1 MRIDTINIQQYS
13 EYLDTVDTAVFQQS
27 KYHAKK
33 FEHDGWTVEFIQAS
47 QEKEVYAT
55 CMLAYRPLM
64 KVFKY
69 CYVAR
74 GFLADYKDKAKLVK
88 FTSSLRQYLKKK
100 NVVYLETDPEIDLV
114 QRDKDGNVVENGFH
128 NYDVVDN
135 LKSAGFLQLPL
146 KQGYDLSKECRFCS
160 SIDLRGKTSDE
171 IFNAFSSATRRNTR
185 TAQKYNVH
193 IRKLNVDQ
201 LHILDSME
209 KETSARQD
217 FEAMSLDYFKN
228 LYRFYGE
235 DHVETL
241 LSYLDLD
248 EYEQKIKK
256 EYNTTLTS
264 IEKTKAFL
272 EKNPGNEKKEKR
284 LKTDETYLDSLEKK
298 ISHIQELKD
307 TYGKEVPLACC
318 LFIKY
323 GHEIVYLVGSS
334 NYEQRDFRG
343 PYAIHWHMIQEAIKE
358 GYDFYNFYGISGYFE
373 PGKEGYGVFDFKRGF
388 NAIVH
393 EYIGNFI
400 LPCKPFIFKIY
411 RLNRYIGDL
420 LI

>member
-27 KYHAKK
+27 PFHAKK
-33 FEHDGWTVEFIQAS
+33 FEHDGWSVEFIQAS
-47 QEKEVYAT
+47 HKDEVYAT
-55 CMLAYRPLM
+55 CMLAYLPLM

-74 GFLADYKDKAKLVK
+74 GFLADYKDKDKLVK
-88 FTSSLRQYLKKK
+88 FISSLKQYLKKK
-100 NVVYLETDPEIDLV
+100 NVVYLEMDPEIDLV
-114 QRDKDGNVVENGFH
+114 QRDKDGNVVENGFN
-128 NYDVVDN
+128 NYDVVNN

-171 IFNAFSSATRRNTR
+171 IFNEFSSATRRNTR

-193 IRKLNVDQ
+193 IRKLGVDQ

-256 EYNTTLTS
+256 EYKTTLTS

-298 ISHIQELKD
+298 ISHIQELKV

-343 PYAIHWHMIQEAIKE
+343 PYAIHWHMIQEAIQE

-373 PGKEGYGVFDFKRGF
+373 PGQEGYGVFDFKRGY

-400 LPCKPFIFKIY
+400 LPCKSFIFKIY
-411 RLNRYIGDL
+411 NNLKHIC
-420 LI
+420 

>member
-1 MRIDTINIQQYS
+1 MRINTINIQQYS

-27 KYHAKK
+27 PFHAKK
-33 FEHDGWTVEFIQAS
+33 FEHDGWSVEFIQAS
-47 QEKEVYAT
+47 DEDEVYAT
-55 CMLAYRPLM
+55 CMLAYLPLM

-74 GFLADYKDKAKLVK
+74 GFLADYKDKDKLVK
-88 FTSSLRQYLKKK
+88 FTSSLKQYLKKK

-114 QRDKDGNVVENGFH
+114 QRDKDGNVVENGFN
-128 NYDVVDN
+128 NYDVVEN
-135 LKSAGFLQLPL
+135 LKSGGFLQLPL

-171 IFNAFSSATRRNTR
+171 IFNEFSSATRRNTR

-193 IRKLNVDQ
+193 IRTLNVDQ

-228 LYRFYGE
+228 LYAFYGE
-235 DHVETL
+235 EHVETL

-343 PYAIHWHMIQEAIKE
+343 PYAIHWHMIQEAIQE

-373 PGKEGYGVFDFKRGF
+373 PGQEGYGVFDFKRGY

-411 RLNRYIGDL
+411 NKLKHIC
-420 LI
+420 

>member
-1 MRIDTINIQQYS
+1 MQINTINIQQYS

-27 KYHAKK
+27 PFHAKK
-33 FEHDGWTVEFIQAS
+33 FEHDGWSVEFIQAS
-47 QEKEVYAT
+47 QENEVYAT
-55 CMLAYRPLM
+55 CMLAYLPLM

-74 GFLADYKDKAKLVK
+74 GFLADYKDKDKLVK
-88 FTSSLRQYLKKK
+88 FTSSLKQYLKKK

-114 QRDKDGNVVENGFH
+114 QRDKDGNVVENGFN
-128 NYDVVDN
+128 NYDVVEN

-171 IFNAFSSATRRNTR
+171 IFNEFSSATRRNTR

-193 IRKLNVDQ
+193 IRTLNVDQ

-228 LYRFYGE
+228 LYAFYGE
-235 DHVETL
+235 NHVETL

-256 EYNTTLTS
+256 EYNTTLKS
-264 IEKTKAFL
+264 IEKTKTFL

-343 PYAIHWHMIQEAIKE
+343 PYAIHWHMIQEAIQE

-373 PGKEGYGVFDFKRGF
+373 PGQEGYGVFDFKRGY
-388 NAIVH
+388 NAVVH

-411 RLNRYIGDL
+411 NKLKHIC
-420 LI
+420 

>member
-27 KYHAKK
+27 PFHAKK
-33 FEHDGWTVEFIQAS
+33 FEHDGWTVEFIQAC

-55 CMLAYRPLM
+55 CMLAYLPLM

-74 GFLADYKDKAKLVK
+74 GFLADYKDRDKLVK
-88 FTSSLRQYLKKK
+88 FTSSLKQYLKKK
-100 NVVYLETDPEIDLV
+100 NVVYLEIDPEIDLV

-264 IEKTKAFL
+264 IEKTKVFL

-298 ISHIQELKD
+298 ISHIQELKE

-373 PGKEGYGVFDFKRGF
+373 PGKEGYGVFDFKRTR
-388 NAIVH
+388 V
-393 EYIGNFI
+393 
-400 LPCKPFIFKIY
+400 Y
-411 RLNRYIGDL
+411 RKLHPSM
-420 LI
+420 

>member
-1 MRIDTINIQQYS
+1 MQINTINIQEYS
-13 EYLDTVDTAVFQQS
+13 EYLDTVDTVVFQQS
-27 KYHAKK
+27 QYHAKK
-33 FEHDGWTVEFIQAS
+33 FEHDGWSVEFIQAS
-47 QEKEVYAT
+47 QENEVYAT
-55 CMLAYRPLM
+55 CMLAYLPLM

-74 GFLADYKDKAKLVK
+74 GFLADYKDKDKLVK
-88 FTSSLRQYLKKK
+88 FTSSLKQYLKKK
-100 NVVYLETDPEIDLV
+100 NVVYLEMDPEIDLV
-114 QRDKDGNVVENGFH
+114 QRDKDGNVVENGFN
-128 NYDVVDN
+128 NYDVVEN
-135 LKSAGFLQLPL
+135 LKSGGFLQLPL

-171 IFNAFSSATRRNTR
+171 IFNEFSSATRRNTR

-193 IRKLNVDQ
+193 IRKLGVDQ

-228 LYRFYGE
+228 LYAFYGE

-256 EYNTTLTS
+256 EYNTTLKS
-264 IEKTKAFL
+264 IEKTKTFL

-284 LKTDETYLDSLEKK
+284 LKTDETYLDSLDKK

-343 PYAIHWHMIQEAIKE
+343 PYAIHWHMIQEAIQE

-373 PGKEGYGVFDFKRGF
+373 PGKEGYGVFDFKRGY
-388 NAIVH
+388 NAVVH

-411 RLNRYIGDL
+411 NKLKHIC
-420 LI
+420 

>member
-1 MRIDTINIQQYS
+1 MQINTINIQEYS
-13 EYLDTVDTAVFQQS
+13 EYLDTVDTVVFQQS
-27 KYHAKK
+27 QYHAKK
-33 FEHDGWTVEFIQAS
+33 FEHDGWSVEFIQAS
-47 QEKEVYAT
+47 QENEVYAT
-55 CMLAYRPLM
+55 CMLAYLPLM

-74 GFLADYKDKAKLVK
+74 GFLANYKDKDKLVK
-88 FTSSLRQYLKKK
+88 FTSSLKQYLKKK
-100 NVVYLETDPEIDLV
+100 NVVYLEMDPEIDLV
-114 QRDKDGNVVENGFH
+114 QRDKDGNVVENGFN
-128 NYDVVDN
+128 NYDVVEN
-135 LKSAGFLQLPL
+135 LKSGGFLQLPL

-171 IFNAFSSATRRNTR
+171 IFNEFSSATRRNTR

-193 IRKLNVDQ
+193 IRKLGVDQ

-228 LYRFYGE
+228 LYAFYGE

-256 EYNTTLTS
+256 EYNTTLKS
-264 IEKTKAFL
+264 IEKTKTFL

-343 PYAIHWHMIQEAIKE
+343 PYAIHWHMIQEAIQE

-373 PGKEGYGVFDFKRGF
+373 PGKEGYGVFDFKRGY
-388 NAIVH
+388 NAVVH

-411 RLNRYIGDL
+411 NKLKHIC
-420 LI
+420 

>member
-1 MRIDTINIQQYS
+1 MQINTINIQQYS

-27 KYHAKK
+27 PFHAKK
-33 FEHDGWTVEFIQAS
+33 FEHDGWSVEFIQAS
-47 QEKEVYAT
+47 QENEVYAT
-55 CMLAYRPLM
+55 CMLAYLPLM

-74 GFLADYKDKAKLVK
+74 GFLADYKDKDKLVK
-88 FTSSLRQYLKKK
+88 FTSSLKQYLKKK

-114 QRDKDGNVVENGFH
+114 QRDKDGNVVENGFN
-128 NYDVVDN
+128 NYDVVEN

-160 SIDLRGKTSDE
+160 SIDLRGKTSDQV
-171 IFNAFSSATRRNTR
+171 FNEFSSATRRNTR

-193 IRKLNVDQ
+193 IRTLNVDQ

-228 LYRFYGE
+228 LYAFYGE
-235 DHVETL
+235 NHVETL

-256 EYNTTLTS
+256 EYNTTLKS
-264 IEKTKAFL
+264 IEKTKTFL

-343 PYAIHWHMIQEAIKE
+343 PYAIHWHMIQEAIQE

-373 PGKEGYGVFDFKRGF
+373 PGQEGYGVFDFKRGY
-388 NAIVH
+388 NAVVH

-411 RLNRYIGDL
+411 NKLKHIC
-420 LI
+420 

>member
-1 MRIDTINIQQYS
+1 MQINTINIQQYS

-27 KYHAKK
+27 PFHAKK
-33 FEHDGWTVEFIQAS
+33 FEHDGWSVEFIQAS
-47 QEKEVYAT
+47 DEDEVYAT
-55 CMLAYRPLM
+55 CMLAYLPLM

-74 GFLADYKDKAKLVK
+74 GFLADYKDKDKLVK
-88 FTSSLRQYLKKK
+88 FTASLKQYLKKK

-114 QRDKDGNVVENGFH
+114 QRDKDGNVVENGFN
-128 NYDVVDN
+128 NYDVVEN

-160 SIDLRGKTSDE
+160 SIDLRGKTNDE
-171 IFNAFSSATRRNTR
+171 IFNEFSSATRRNTR

-193 IRKLNVDQ
+193 IRTLNVDQ

-228 LYRFYGE
+228 LYAFYGE
-235 DHVETL
+235 EHVETL

-343 PYAIHWHMIQEAIKE
+343 PYAIHWHMIQEAIQE

-373 PGKEGYGVFDFKRGF
+373 PGKEGYGVFDFKRGY
-388 NAIVH
+388 NAVVH

-411 RLNRYIGDL
+411 NKLKHIC
-420 LI
+420 

>member
-1 MRIDTINIQQYS
+1 MRINTINIQQYS

-27 KYHAKK
+27 PFHAKK
-33 FEHDGWTVEFIQAS
+33 FEHDGWSVEFIQAS
-47 QEKEVYAT
+47 QENEVYAT
-55 CMLAYRPLM
+55 CMLAYLPLM

-74 GFLADYKDKAKLVK
+74 GFLADYKDKDKLVK
-88 FTSSLRQYLKKK
+88 FTSSLKQYLKKK

-114 QRDKDGNVVENGFH
+114 QRDKDGNVVENGFN
-128 NYDVVDN
+128 NYDVVEN
-135 LKSAGFLQLPL
+135 LKSGGFLQLPL

-171 IFNAFSSATRRNTR
+171 IFNEFSSATRRNTR

-193 IRKLNVDQ
+193 IRTLNVDQ

-228 LYRFYGE
+228 LYTFYGE
-235 DHVETL
+235 EHVETL

-373 PGKEGYGVFDFKRGF
+373 PGKEGYGVFDFKRGY
-388 NAIVH
+388 NAVVH

-411 RLNRYIGDL
+411 NKLKHIC
-420 LI
+420 

>member
-1 MRIDTINIQQYS
+1 MRINTINIQQYS

-27 KYHAKK
+27 PFHAKK
-33 FEHDGWTVEFIQAS
+33 FEHDGWSVEFIQAS
-47 QEKEVYAT
+47 QENEVYAT
-55 CMLAYRPLM
+55 CMLAYLPLM

-74 GFLADYKDKAKLVK
+74 GFLADYKDKDKLVK
-88 FTSSLRQYLKKK
+88 FTSSLKQYLKKK

-114 QRDKDGNVVENGFH
+114 QRDKDGNVVENGFN
-128 NYDVVDN
+128 NYDVVEN

-171 IFNAFSSATRRNTR
+171 IFNEFSSATRRNTR

-193 IRKLNVDQ
+193 IRTLNVDQ

-228 LYRFYGE
+228 LYAFYGE

-256 EYNTTLTS
+256 EYNTTLKS
-264 IEKTKAFL
+264 IEKTKTFL

-343 PYAIHWHMIQEAIKE
+343 PYAIHWHMIQEAIQE

-373 PGKEGYGVFDFKRGF
+373 PGKEGYGVFDFKRGY
-388 NAIVH
+388 NAVVH

-411 RLNRYIGDL
+411 NKLKHIC
-420 LI
+420 

>member
-1 MRIDTINIQQYS
+1 MRINTINIQQYS

-27 KYHAKK
+27 PFHAKK
-33 FEHDGWTVEFIQAS
+33 FEHDGWSVEFIQAS
-47 QEKEVYAT
+47 QEDEVYAT
-55 CMLAYRPLM
+55 CMLAYLPLM

-74 GFLADYKDKAKLVK
+74 GFLADYKDKDKLVK

-135 LKSAGFLQLPL
+135 LKSAGFLQLSL

-171 IFNAFSSATRRNTR
+171 IFNEFSSATRRNTR

-193 IRKLNVDQ
+193 IRTLNVDQ

-228 LYRFYGE
+228 LYAFYGE

-256 EYNTTLTS
+256 EYNTTLKS
-264 IEKTKAFL
+264 IEKTKTFL

-343 PYAIHWHMIQEAIKE
+343 PYAIHWHMIQEAIQE

-373 PGKEGYGVFDFKRGF
+373 PGKEGYGVFDFKRGY
-388 NAIVH
+388 NAVVH

-411 RLNRYIGDL
+411 NKLKHIC
-420 LI
+420 

>member
-1 MRIDTINIQQYS
+1 MRINTINIQQYS
-13 EYLDTVDTAVFQQS
+13 EYLDTVDSAVFQQS

-55 CMLAYRPLM
+55 CMLAYLPLM

-74 GFLADYKDKAKLVK
+74 GFLADYKDKDKLVK
-88 FTSSLRQYLKKK
+88 FTSSLKQYLKKK

-114 QRDKDGNVVENGFH
+114 QRDKDGNVVENGFN
-128 NYDVVDN
+128 NYDVVEN
-135 LKSAGFLQLPL
+135 LKSGGFLQLPL

-171 IFNAFSSATRRNTR
+171 IFNEFSSATRRNTR

-193 IRKLNVDQ
+193 IRTLNVDQ

-228 LYRFYGE
+228 LYAFYGE

-256 EYNTTLTS
+256 EYNTTLKS
-264 IEKTKAFL
+264 IEKTKTFL

-343 PYAIHWHMIQEAIKE
+343 PYAIHWHMIQEAIQE

-373 PGKEGYGVFDFKRGF
+373 PGKEGYGVFDFKRGY
-388 NAIVH
+388 NAVVH

-411 RLNRYIGDL
+411 NKLKHIC
-420 LI
+420 

>member
-1 MRIDTINIQQYS
+1 MRINTINIQQYS
-13 EYLDTVDTAVFQQS
+13 EYLDTVDSAVFQQS

-55 CMLAYRPLM
+55 CMLAYLPLM

-74 GFLADYKDKAKLVK
+74 GFLADYKDKDKLVK
-88 FTSSLRQYLKKK
+88 FTSSLKQYLKKK
-100 NVVYLETDPEIDLV
+100 NVVYLEMDPEIDLV
-114 QRDKDGNVVENGFH
+114 QRDKDGNVVENGFN
-128 NYDVVDN
+128 NYDVVEN
-135 LKSAGFLQLPL
+135 LKSGGFLQLPL

-171 IFNAFSSATRRNTR
+171 IFNEFSSATRRNTR

-193 IRKLNVDQ
+193 IRKLGVDQ

-228 LYRFYGE
+228 LYAFYGE

-256 EYNTTLTS
+256 EYNTTLKS
-264 IEKTKAFL
+264 IEKTKTFL

-343 PYAIHWHMIQEAIKE
+343 PYAIHWHMIQEAIQE

-373 PGKEGYGVFDFKRGF
+373 PGKEGYGVFDFKRGY
-388 NAIVH
+388 NAVVH

-411 RLNRYIGDL
+411 NKLKHIC
-420 LI
+420 

>member
-1 MRIDTINIQQYS
+1 MQINTINIQQYS

-27 KYHAKK
+27 PFHAKK
-33 FEHDGWTVEFIQAS
+33 FEHDGWSVEFIQAS
-47 QEKEVYAT
+47 QENEVYAT
-55 CMLAYRPLM
+55 CMLAYLPLM

-74 GFLADYKDKAKLVK
+74 GFLADYKDKDKLVK
-88 FTSSLRQYLKKK
+88 FTSSLKQYLKKK

-114 QRDKDGNVVENGFH
+114 QRDKDGNVVENGFN
-128 NYDVVDN
+128 NYDVVEN
-135 LKSAGFLQLPL
+135 LKSGGFLQLPL

-160 SIDLRGKTSDE
+160 SIDLRGKTNDE
-171 IFNAFSSATRRNTR
+171 IFNEFSSATRRNTR

-193 IRKLNVDQ
+193 IRKLGVDQ

-228 LYRFYGE
+228 LYAFYGE

-264 IEKTKAFL
+264 IEKTKTFL

-343 PYAIHWHMIQEAIKE
+343 PYAIHWHMIQEAIQE

-373 PGKEGYGVFDFKRGF
+373 PGKEGYGVFDFKRGY
-388 NAIVH
+388 NAVVH

-400 LPCKPFIFKIY
+400 LPCKPFVFKIY
-411 RLNRYIGDL
+411 NKLKHIC
-420 LI
+420 

>member
-1 MRIDTINIQQYS
+1 MQINTINIQEYS
-13 EYLDTVDTAVFQQS
+13 EYLDTVDTVVFQQS
-27 KYHAKK
+27 QYHAKK
-33 FEHDGWTVEFIQAS
+33 FEHDGWSVEFIQAS
-47 QEKEVYAT
+47 QENEVYAT
-55 CMLAYRPLM
+55 CMLAYLPLM

-74 GFLADYKDKAKLVK
+74 GFLADYKDKDKLVK
-88 FTSSLRQYLKKK
+88 FTSSLKQYLKKK
-100 NVVYLETDPEIDLV
+100 NVVYLEMDPEIDLV
-114 QRDKDGNVVENGFH
+114 QRDKDGNVVENGFN
-128 NYDVVDN
+128 NYDVVEN
-135 LKSAGFLQLPL
+135 LKSGGFLQLPL

-171 IFNAFSSATRRNTR
+171 IFNEFSSATRRNTR

-193 IRKLNVDQ
+193 IRKLGVDQ

-228 LYRFYGE
+228 LYAFYGE

-256 EYNTTLTS
+256 EYNTTLKS
-264 IEKTKAFL
+264 IEKTKTFL

-343 PYAIHWHMIQEAIKE
+343 PYAIHWHMIQEAIQE

-373 PGKEGYGVFDFKRGF
+373 PGKEGYGVFDFNRGY
-388 NAIVH
+388 NAVVH

-411 RLNRYIGDL
+411 NNLKHIC
-420 LI
+420 

>member
-27 KYHAKK
+27 PFHAKK

-47 QEKEVYAT
+47 QDKEVYAT

-135 LKSAGFLQLPL
+135 LKLAGFLQLPL

-307 TYGKEVPLACC
+307 TYVKEVPLACC

-411 RLNRYIGDL
+411 NNLKHIC
-420 LI
+420 

>member
-1 MRIDTINIQQYS
+1 MQINTINIQQYS

-27 KYHAKK
+27 PFHAKK
-33 FEHDGWTVEFIQAS
+33 FEHDGWSVEFIQAS
-47 QEKEVYAT
+47 QENEVYAT
-55 CMLAYRPLM
+55 CMLAYLPLM

-74 GFLADYKDKAKLVK
+74 GFLADYKDKDKLVK
-88 FTSSLRQYLKKK
+88 FTSSLKQYLKKK
-100 NVVYLETDPEIDLV
+100 NVVYLEMDPEIDLV
-114 QRDKDGNVVENGFH
+114 QRDKDGNVVENGFN
-128 NYDVVDN
+128 NYDVVEN
-135 LKSAGFLQLPL
+135 LKSGGFLQLPL

-171 IFNAFSSATRRNTR
+171 IFNEFSSATRRNTR

-193 IRKLNVDQ
+193 IRKLGVDQ

-228 LYRFYGE
+228 LYAFYGE

-256 EYNTTLTS
+256 EYNTTLKS
-264 IEKTKAFL
+264 IEKTKTFL

-343 PYAIHWHMIQEAIKE
+343 PYAIHWHMIQEAIQE

-373 PGKEGYGVFDFKRGF
+373 PGKEGYGVFDFKRGY
-388 NAIVH
+388 NAVVH

-411 RLNRYIGDL
+411 NKLKHIC
-420 LI
+420 

>member
-1 MRIDTINIQQYS
+1 MRINTINIQQYS

-27 KYHAKK
+27 PFHAKK
-33 FEHDGWTVEFIQAS
+33 FEHDGWSVEFIQAS
-47 QEKEVYAT
+47 QENEVYAT
-55 CMLAYRPLM
+55 CMLAYLPLM

-74 GFLADYKDKAKLVK
+74 GFLADYKDKDKLVK
-88 FTSSLRQYLKKK
+88 FTSSLKQYLKKK
-100 NVVYLETDPEIDLV
+100 NVVYLEMDPEIDLV
-114 QRDKDGNVVENGFH
+114 QRDKDGNVVENGFN
-128 NYDVVDN
+128 NYDVVEN
-135 LKSAGFLQLPL
+135 LKSGGFLQLPL

-171 IFNAFSSATRRNTR
+171 IFNEFSSATRRNTR

-193 IRKLNVDQ
+193 IRTLNVDQ

-228 LYRFYGE
+228 LYAFYGE
-235 DHVETL
+235 EHVETL

-343 PYAIHWHMIQEAIKE
+343 PYAIHWHMIQEAIQE

-373 PGKEGYGVFDFKRGF
+373 PGKEGYGVFDFKRGY
-388 NAIVH
+388 NAVVH

-411 RLNRYIGDL
+411 NKLKHIC
-420 LI
+420 

>member
-1 MRIDTINIQQYS
+1 MQINTINIQQYS

-27 KYHAKK
+27 PFHAKK
-33 FEHDGWTVEFIQAS
+33 FEHDGWSVEFIQAS
-47 QEKEVYAT
+47 QENEVYAT
-55 CMLAYRPLM
+55 CMLAYLPLM

-74 GFLADYKDKAKLVK
+74 GFLADYKDKDKLVK
-88 FTSSLRQYLKKK
+88 FTSSLKQYLKKK

-114 QRDKDGNVVENGFH
+114 QRDKDGNVVENGFN
-128 NYDVVDN
+128 NYDVVEN

-160 SIDLRGKTSDE
+160 SIDLRGKTNDE
-171 IFNAFSSATRRNTR
+171 IFNEFSSATRRNTR

-193 IRKLNVDQ
+193 IRKLGVDQ

-228 LYRFYGE
+228 LYAFYGE
-235 DHVETL
+235 DYVETL

-256 EYNTTLTS
+256 EYNTTLKS
-264 IEKTKAFL
+264 IEKTKTFL

-343 PYAIHWHMIQEAIKE
+343 PYAIHWHMIQEAIQE

-373 PGKEGYGVFDFKRGF
+373 PGQEGYGVFDFKRGY
-388 NAIVH
+388 NAVVH

-411 RLNRYIGDL
+411 NKLKHIC
-420 LI
+420 

>member
-1 MRIDTINIQQYS
+1 MQINTINIQQYS

-27 KYHAKK
+27 PFHAKK
-33 FEHDGWTVEFIQAS
+33 FEHDGWSVEFIQAS
-47 QEKEVYAT
+47 QEDEVYAT
-55 CMLAYRPLM
+55 CMLAYLPLM

-74 GFLADYKDKAKLVK
+74 GFLADYKDKDKLVK
-88 FTSSLRQYLKKK
+88 FTSSLKQYLKKK
-100 NVVYLETDPEIDLV
+100 NVVYLEMDPEIDLV
-114 QRDKDGNVVENGFH
+114 QRDKDGNVVENGFN
-128 NYDVVDN
+128 NYDVVEN

-160 SIDLRGKTSDE
+160 SIDLRGKTNDE
-171 IFNAFSSATRRNTR
+171 IFNEFSSATRRNTR

-193 IRKLNVDQ
+193 IRKLGVDQ

-228 LYRFYGE
+228 LYAFYGE
-235 DHVETL
+235 NHVETL

-256 EYNTTLTS
+256 EYNTTLKS
-264 IEKTKAFL
+264 IEKTKTFL

-343 PYAIHWHMIQEAIKE
+343 PYAIHWHMIQEAIQE

-373 PGKEGYGVFDFKRGF
+373 PGQEGYGVFDFKRGY
-388 NAIVH
+388 NAVVH

-411 RLNRYIGDL
+411 NKLKHIC
-420 LI
+420 

>member
-27 KYHAKK
+27 PFHAKK

-55 CMLAYRPLM
+55 CMLAYLPLM

-74 GFLADYKDKAKLVK
+74 GFLADYKDRDKLVK
-88 FTSSLRQYLKKK
+88 FTSSLKQYLKKK

-264 IEKTKAFL
+264 IEKTKVFL

-373 PGKEGYGVFDFKRGF
+373 PGKGYGVFDFKRGF

-411 RLNRYIGDL
+411 NNLKHIC
-420 LI
+420 

>member
-1 MRIDTINIQQYS
+1 MQINTINIQQYS

-27 KYHAKK
+27 PFHAKK
-33 FEHDGWTVEFIQAS
+33 FEHDGWSVEFIQAS
-47 QEKEVYAT
+47 QENEVYAT
-55 CMLAYRPLM
+55 CMLAYLPLM

-74 GFLADYKDKAKLVK
+74 GFLANYKDKDELVK
-88 FTSSLRQYLKKK
+88 FTSSLKQYLKKK

-114 QRDKDGNVVENGFH
+114 QRDKDGNIVESGFH
-128 NYDVVDN
+128 NYDVVEN
-135 LKSAGFLQLPL
+135 LKSGGFLQLPL

-171 IFNAFSSATRRNTR
+171 IFNEFSSATRRNTR

-193 IRKLNVDQ
+193 IRKLGVDQ

-228 LYRFYGE
+228 LYAFYGE

-256 EYNTTLTS
+256 EYNTTLKS
-264 IEKTKAFL
+264 IEKTKTFL

-343 PYAIHWHMIQEAIKE
+343 PYAIHWHMIQEAIQE

-373 PGKEGYGVFDFKRGF
+373 PGKEGYGVFDFKRGY
-388 NAIVH
+388 NAVVH

-411 RLNRYIGDL
+411 NKLKHIC
-420 LI
+420 

>member
-1 MRIDTINIQQYS
+1 MRINTINIQQYS
-13 EYLDTVDTAVFQQS
+13 EYLDTVDSAVFQQS

-47 QEKEVYAT
+47 QDKEVYAT
-55 CMLAYRPLM
+55 CMLAYLPLM

-69 CYVAR
+69 CYISR
-74 GFLADYKDKAKLVK
+74 GFIADYKQKDKLNSFVSELKK
-88 FTSSLRQYLKKK
+88 YLKKK

-114 QRDKDGNVVENGFH
+114 QRDKDGNIVENGFH

-228 LYRFYGE
+228 LYKFYGE

-411 RLNRYIGDL
+411 NNLKHIC
-420 LI
+420 

>member
-1 MRIDTINIQQYS
+1 MRINTINIQEYS
-13 EYLDTVDTAVFQQS
+13 EYLDTVDSAVFQQS
-27 KYHAKK
+27 PFHAKK

-47 QEKEVYAT
+47 QDKEVYAT

-135 LKSAGFLQLPL
+135 LKLAGFLQLPL

-400 LPCKPFIFKIY
+400 LLCKPFIFKIY
-411 RLNRYIGDL
+411 NNLKHIC
-420 LI
+420 

>member
-1 MRIDTINIQQYS
+1 MQIKTISIQEYRN
-13 EYLDTVDTAVFQQS
+13 YLDTLDAVIFQQS
-27 KYHAKK
+27 DFQAQK
-33 FEHDGWTVEFIQAS
+33 FMHDGWQVEFIQAS
-47 QEKEVYAT
+47 EQGNVYAT
-55 CMLAYRPLM
+55 CMLAYIPLM

-69 CYVAR
+69 CYISR
-74 GFLADYKDKAKLVK
+74 GFIADYKQKDKLNSFVSELKK
-88 FTSSLRQYLKKK
+88 YLKKK

-114 QRDKDGNVVENGFH
+114 QRDKDGNIVENGFH

-228 LYRFYGE
+228 LYKFYGE

-411 RLNRYIGDL
+411 NNLKHIC
-420 LI
+420 

>member
-1 MRIDTINIQQYS
+1 MRINTINIQQYS

-27 KYHAKK
+27 PFHAKK
-33 FEHDGWTVEFIQAS
+33 FEHDGWSVEFIQAS
-47 QEKEVYAT
+47 QEDEVYAT
-55 CMLAYRPLM
+55 CMLAYLPLM

-74 GFLADYKDKAKLVK
+74 GFLADYKDKDKLVK
-88 FTSSLRQYLKKK
+88 FTSSLKQYLKKK
-100 NVVYLETDPEIDLV
+100 NVVYLEMDPEIDLV
-114 QRDKDGNVVENGFH
+114 QRDKDGNVVENGFN
-128 NYDVVDN
+128 NYDVVEN
-135 LKSAGFLQLPL
+135 LKSGGFLQLPL

-171 IFNAFSSATRRNTR
+171 IFNEFSSATRRNTR

-193 IRKLNVDQ
+193 IRTLNVDQ

-228 LYRFYGE
+228 LYAFYGE

-256 EYNTTLTS
+256 EYNTTLKS
-264 IEKTKAFL
+264 IEKTKTFL

-284 LKTDETYLDSLEKK
+284 LKTDEMYLDSLDKK

-343 PYAIHWHMIQEAIKE
+343 PYAIHWHMIQEAIQE

-373 PGKEGYGVFDFKRGF
+373 PGQEGYGVFDFKRGY
-388 NAIVH
+388 NAVVH

-411 RLNRYIGDL
+411 NKLKHIC
-420 LI
+420 

>member
-1 MRIDTINIQQYS
+1 MRINTINIQQYS

-27 KYHAKK
+27 PFHAKK

-74 GFLADYKDKAKLVK
+74 GFLTDYKDKAKLVK

-135 LKSAGFLQLPL
+135 LKLAGFLQLPL

-400 LPCKPFIFKIY
+400 LLCKPFIFKIY
-411 RLNRYIGDL
+411 NNLKHIC
-420 LI
+420 

>member
-27 KYHAKK
+27 PFHAKK

-74 GFLADYKDKAKLVK
+74 GFLTDYKDKVKLVK

-135 LKSAGFLQLPL
+135 LKLAGFLQLPL

-358 GYDFYNFYGISGYFE
+358 GYDLYNFYGISGYFE

-411 RLNRYIGDL
+411 NNLKHIC
-420 LI
+420 

>member
-1 MRIDTINIQQYS
+1 MRINTINIQQYS

-27 KYHAKK
+27 PFHAKK
-33 FEHDGWTVEFIQAS
+33 FEHDGWSVEFIQAS
-47 QEKEVYAT
+47 QEDEVYAT
-55 CMLAYRPLM
+55 CMLAYLPLM

-74 GFLADYKDKAKLVK
+74 GFLADYKDKDKLVK
-88 FTSSLRQYLKKK
+88 FTSSLKQYLKKK
-100 NVVYLETDPEIDLV
+100 NVVYLEMDPEIDLV
-114 QRDKDGNVVENGFH
+114 QRDKDGNVVENGFN
-128 NYDVVDN
+128 NYDVVEN
-135 LKSAGFLQLPL
+135 LKSGGFLQLPL

-171 IFNAFSSATRRNTR
+171 IFNEFSSATRRNTR

-193 IRKLNVDQ
+193 IRTLNVDQ

-228 LYRFYGE
+228 LYAFYGE

-256 EYNTTLTS
+256 EYNTTLKS
-264 IEKTKAFL
+264 IEKIKTFL

-343 PYAIHWHMIQEAIKE
+343 PYAIHWHMIQEAIQE

-373 PGKEGYGVFDFKRGF
+373 PGKEGYGVFDFKRGY
-388 NAIVH
+388 NAVVH

-411 RLNRYIGDL
+411 NKLKHIC
-420 LI
+420 

>member
-1 MRIDTINIQQYS
+1 MQINTINIQQYS

-27 KYHAKK
+27 PFHAKK
-33 FEHDGWTVEFIQAS
+33 FEHDGWSVEFIQAS
-47 QEKEVYAT
+47 QENEVYAT
-55 CMLAYRPLM
+55 CMLAYLPLM

-74 GFLADYKDKAKLVK
+74 GFLADYKDKDKLVK
-88 FTSSLRQYLKKK
+88 FTSSLKQYLKKK

-114 QRDKDGNVVENGFH
+114 QRDKDGNVVENGFN
-128 NYDVVDN
+128 NYDVVEN
-135 LKSAGFLQLPL
+135 LKSGGFLQLPL

-171 IFNAFSSATRRNTR
+171 IFNEFSSATRRNTR

-193 IRKLNVDQ
+193 IRTLNVDQ

-228 LYRFYGE
+228 LYAFYGE

-256 EYNTTLTS
+256 EYNTTLKS
-264 IEKTKAFL
+264 IEKTKTFL

-284 LKTDETYLDSLEKK
+284 LKMDETYLDSLEKK

-343 PYAIHWHMIQEAIKE
+343 PYAIHWHMIQEAIQE

-373 PGKEGYGVFDFKRGF
+373 PGKEGYGVFDFKRGY
-388 NAIVH
+388 NAVVH

-411 RLNRYIGDL
+411 NKLKHIC
-420 LI
+420 

>member
-1 MRIDTINIQQYS
+1 MRINTINIQQYS
-13 EYLDTVDTAVFQQS
+13 EYLDTVDSAVFQQS

-55 CMLAYRPLM
+55 CMLAYLPLM

-74 GFLADYKDKAKLVK
+74 GFLADYKDKDKLVK
-88 FTSSLRQYLKKK
+88 FTSSLKQYLKKK

-114 QRDKDGNVVENGFH
+114 QRDKDGNIVESGFH

-217 FEAMSLDYFKN
+217 FEAMRLDYFKN

-400 LPCKPFIFKIY
+400 LPCNHSFLKFYNNLKHIC
-411 RLNRYIGDL
+411 
-420 LI
+420 

>member
-1 MRIDTINIQQYS
+1 MRINTINIQQYS
-13 EYLDTVDTAVFQQS
+13 EYLDTVDSAVFQQS

-55 CMLAYRPLM
+55 CMLAYLPLM

-74 GFLADYKDKAKLVK
+74 GFLADYKDKDKLVK
-88 FTSSLRQYLKKK
+88 FTSSLKQYLKKK

-114 QRDKDGNVVENGFH
+114 QRDKDGNIVENGFH

-135 LKSAGFLQLPL
+135 LKSAGFLRLPL

-217 FEAMSLDYFKN
+217 FRSHEF
-228 LYRFYGE
+228 
-235 DHVETL
+235 
-241 LSYLDLD
+241 
-248 EYEQKIKK
+248 
-256 EYNTTLTS
+256 
-264 IEKTKAFL
+264 
-272 EKNPGNEKKEKR
+272 R
-284 LKTDETYLDSLEKK
+284 L
-298 ISHIQELKD
+298 
-307 TYGKEVPLACC
+307 
-318 LFIKY
+318 F
-323 GHEIVYLVGSS
+323 
-334 NYEQRDFRG
+334 
-343 PYAIHWHMIQEAIKE
+343 
-358 GYDFYNFYGISGYFE
+358 
-373 PGKEGYGVFDFKRGF
+373 
-388 NAIVH
+388 
-393 EYIGNFI
+393 
-400 LPCKPFIFKIY
+400 
-411 RLNRYIGDL
+411 
-420 LI
+420 

>member
-1 MRIDTINIQQYS
+1 MQINTINIQEYS
-13 EYLDTVDTAVFQQS
+13 EYLDTVDTVVFQQS
-27 KYHAKK
+27 QYHAKK
-33 FEHDGWTVEFIQAS
+33 FEHDGWSVEFIQAS
-47 QEKEVYAT
+47 QENEVYAT
-55 CMLAYRPLM
+55 CMLAYLPLM

-74 GFLADYKDKAKLVK
+74 GFLADYKDKDKLVK
-88 FTSSLRQYLKKK
+88 FTSSLKQYLKKK
-100 NVVYLETDPEIDLV
+100 NVVYLEMDPEIDLV
-114 QRDKDGNVVENGFH
+114 QRDKDGNVVENGFN
-128 NYDVVDN
+128 NYDVVEN
-135 LKSAGFLQLPL
+135 LKSGGFLQLPL

-171 IFNAFSSATRRNTR
+171 IFNEFSSATRRNTR

-193 IRKLNVDQ
+193 IRKLGVDQ

-228 LYRFYGE
+228 LYAFYGE

-284 LKTDETYLDSLEKK
+284 LKTDEMYLDSLEKK

-343 PYAIHWHMIQEAIKE
+343 PYAIHWHMIQEAIQE

-373 PGKEGYGVFDFKRGF
+373 PGKEGYGVFDFKRGY
-388 NAIVH
+388 NAVVH

-411 RLNRYIGDL
+411 NKLKHIC
-420 LI
+420 

>member
-1 MRIDTINIQQYS
+1 MQINTINIQQYS

-27 KYHAKK
+27 PFHAKK
-33 FEHDGWTVEFIQAS
+33 FEHDGWSVEFIQAS
-47 QEKEVYAT
+47 QENEVYAT
-55 CMLAYRPLM
+55 CMLAYLPLM

-74 GFLADYKDKAKLVK
+74 GFLADYKDKDKLVK
-88 FTSSLRQYLKKK
+88 FTSSLKQYLKKK
-100 NVVYLETDPEIDLV
+100 NVVYLEMDPEIDLV
-114 QRDKDGNVVENGFH
+114 QRDKDGNVVENGFN
-128 NYDVVDN
+128 NYDVVEN
-135 LKSAGFLQLPL
+135 LKSGGFLQLPL

-171 IFNAFSSATRRNTR
+171 IFNEFSSATRRNTR

-193 IRKLNVDQ
+193 IRKLGVDQ

-228 LYRFYGE
+228 LYAFYGE

-256 EYNTTLTS
+256 EYNTTLKS
-264 IEKTKAFL
+264 IEKTKTFL

-284 LKTDETYLDSLEKK
+284 LKTDEMYLDSLDKK

-343 PYAIHWHMIQEAIKE
+343 PYAIHWHMIQEAIQE

-373 PGKEGYGVFDFKRGF
+373 PGKEGYGVFDFKRGY
-388 NAIVH
+388 NAVVH

-400 LPCKPFIFKIY
+400 LPCKPLIFKIY
-411 RLNRYIGDL
+411 NKLKHIC
-420 LI
+420 

>member
-1 MRIDTINIQQYS
+1 MRINTINIQQYS

-27 KYHAKK
+27 PFHAKK
-33 FEHDGWTVEFIQAS
+33 FEHDGWSVEFIQAS
-47 QEKEVYAT
+47 QENEVYAT
-55 CMLAYRPLM
+55 CMLAYLPLM

-74 GFLADYKDKAKLVK
+74 GFLADYKDKDKLVK
-88 FTSSLRQYLKKK
+88 FTSSLKQYLKKK
-100 NVVYLETDPEIDLV
+100 NVVYLEMDPEIDLV
-114 QRDKDGNVVENGFH
+114 QRDKDGNVVENGFN
-128 NYDVVDN
+128 NYDVVEN
-135 LKSAGFLQLPL
+135 LKSAGFIQLPL

-171 IFNAFSSATRRNTR
+171 IFNEFSSATRRNTR

-193 IRKLNVDQ
+193 IRTLNVDQ

-228 LYRFYGE
+228 LYAFYGE
-235 DHVETL
+235 EHVETL

-343 PYAIHWHMIQEAIKE
+343 PYAIHWHMIQEAIQE

-373 PGKEGYGVFDFKRGF
+373 PGKEGYGVFDFKRGY
-388 NAIVH
+388 NAVVH

-411 RLNRYIGDL
+411 NKLKHIC
-420 LI
+420 

>member
-1 MRIDTINIQQYS
+1 MQINTINIQEYS
-13 EYLDTVDTAVFQQS
+13 EYLDTVDTVVFQQS
-27 KYHAKK
+27 QYHAKK
-33 FEHDGWTVEFIQAS
+33 FEHDGWSVEFIQAS
-47 QEKEVYAT
+47 QENEVYAT
-55 CMLAYRPLM
+55 CMLAYLPLM

-74 GFLADYKDKAKLVK
+74 GFLADYKDKDKLVK
-88 FTSSLRQYLKKK
+88 FTSSLKQYLKKK
-100 NVVYLETDPEIDLV
+100 NVVYLEMDPEIDLV
-114 QRDKDGNVVENGFH
+114 QRDKDGNVVENGFN
-128 NYDVVDN
+128 NYDAVKN
-135 LKSAGFLQLPL
+135 LKSGGFLQLPL

-171 IFNAFSSATRRNTR
+171 IFNEFSSATRRNTR

-193 IRKLNVDQ
+193 IRKLGVDQ

-228 LYRFYGE
+228 LYAFYGE

-256 EYNTTLTS
+256 EYNTTLKS
-264 IEKTKAFL
+264 IEKTKTFL

-284 LKTDETYLDSLEKK
+284 LKTDEMYLDSLEKK

-343 PYAIHWHMIQEAIKE
+343 PYAIHWHMIQEAIQE

-373 PGKEGYGVFDFKRGF
+373 PGKEGYGVFDFKRGY
-388 NAIVH
+388 NAVVH

-411 RLNRYIGDL
+411 NKLKHIC
-420 LI
+420 

>member
-1 MRIDTINIQQYS
+1 MLINTINIQQYS

-27 KYHAKK
+27 PFHAKK
-33 FEHDGWTVEFIQAS
+33 FEHDGWSVEFIQAS
-47 QEKEVYAT
+47 QENEVYAT
-55 CMLAYRPLM
+55 CMLAYLPLM

-74 GFLADYKDKAKLVK
+74 GFLANYKDKDKLVK
-88 FTSSLRQYLKKK
+88 FTSSLKQYLKKK

-114 QRDKDGNVVENGFH
+114 QRDKDGNVVENGFN
-128 NYDVVDN
+128 NYDVVEN
-135 LKSAGFLQLPL
+135 LKSGGFLQLPL

-171 IFNAFSSATRRNTR
+171 IFNEFSSATRRNTR

-193 IRKLNVDQ
+193 IRRLGVDQ

-228 LYRFYGE
+228 LYAFYGE

-343 PYAIHWHMIQEAIKE
+343 PYAIHWHMIQEAIQE

-373 PGKEGYGVFDFKRGF
+373 PGQEGYGVFDFKRGY
-388 NAIVH
+388 NAVVH

-411 RLNRYIGDL
+411 NNLKHIC
-420 LI
+420 